1 MVPLETCGR
10 KEALVFVAWRDLRF
24 ARGRFLLIGAVVAL
38 ITLLV
43 GFLAGLTGGLA
54 SQNVSAVLGL
64 PGDRLVLQDP
74 ASGSPSFGTSE
85 IDAKAVQQWRDA
97 PGVSSVLPVGIAQG
111 RAQLGGPGSGSG
123 SAGSSGSSESSISSG
138 SAGSSNSSGSTAS
151 ADSSSSSGSSES
163 SAPSASSGG
172 SPVGVALFGFPV
184 PSGSGERT
192 DLTRLA
198 PTGDGEVGLSAG
210 AAKDLGAEAGDRVS
224 IAGVEYRVASVGGDA
239 WYSHTP
245 VVAMTPAAWQAASQ
259 RMGGSAGDVATVL
272 AVSGSP
278 DWDAVA
284 STTKTVAQPTLASL
298 GALETFK
305 SEIGSLGL
313 MIAMLFGISALVVGA
328 FFTVWTMQ
336 RAGDIAVL
344 KALGATTGSLVR
356 DALGQALVVLVLGIG
371 VGLALVVGLGAL
383 AGGALPFLLSP
394 LTTALPA
401 AIMAALGLAGAAFAL
416 RSVTSADPL
425 TALGSHR

>member
-1 MVPLETCGR
+1 M
-10 KEALVFVAWRDLRF
+10 FVAWRDLRF

-74 ASGSPSFGTSE
+74 SSGSPSFGTSE
-85 IDAKAVQQWRDA
+85 IDAKAVQGWRDA

-111 RAQLGGPGSGSG
+111 RAQLGG
-123 SAGSSGSSESSISSG
+123 AGVDSSG
-138 SAGSSNSSGSTAS
+138 SA
-151 ADSSSSSGSSES
+151 SSSATSS
-163 SAPSASSGG
+163 G
-172 SPVGVALFGFPV
+172 SPVGVALFGFPA
-184 PSGSGERT
+184 PSSGGSGEST
-192 DLTRLA
+192 DLVRLA
-198 PTGDGEVGLSAG
+198 PVKDDEVGLSAG
-210 AAKDLGAEAGDRVS
+210 AAKDLGASAGDRIS
-224 IAGVEYRVASVGGDA
+224 IAGSEYRVAKVGGDA

-245 VVAMTPAAWQAASQ
+245 VVAMTPASWQAASQ
-259 RMGGSAGDVATVL
+259 RMGGSGGDAVTVL

-284 STTKTVAQPTLASL
+284 SSTKTVAQPTLASL

-371 VGLALVVGLGAL
+371 VGLALVVGLGTL

-401 AIMAALGLAGAAFAL
+401 VIMAVLGLAGAAFAL